1 MSEFSFAKVHNL
13 KMAIRKDDPGI
24 SSVLKKPL
32 WLRKWHREPEFM
44 TILERYLKPNEIFF
58 DLGCNIGYV
67 SLYILQNITN
77 EGFLYAIDPDP
88 KNISAL
94 KTSIKENDINKKY
107 TIENIALSSKD
118 GEIGF
123 EFSEESNLHKINNKL
138 PLDSPTYRK
147 INCRSFDSYFSNKSL
162 PTFIKMD
169 VEGAEIDILNGMES
183 FLESSSKCKILM
195 ELHPTLY
202 SSKECIDSFE
212 LLFKN
217 GFKLEKFIGSAFAH
231 SHPLLKDNYIPSE
244 KFKSG
249 GFTRAIYNNV
259 TKDDFYK
266 ILLNKI
272 PHKSL
277 YNSSTYIRRP
287 KTLFKP
293 FLKSTK
299 LARAAFFVR

>member
-1 MSEFSFAKVHNL
+1 
-13 KMAIRKDDPGI
+13 MAIRKDDPGI

-32 WLRKWHREPEFM
+32 LLRKWHREPEFM
-44 TILERYLKPNEIFF
+44 TILERYLEPEEIFF

-67 SLYILQNITN
+67 ALYVLQNLN
-77 EGFLYAIDPDP
+77 KKGFLYAIDPDP

-94 KTSIKENDINKKY
+94 KKSIEYNALKKSY

-138 PLDSPTYRK
+138 PEDSPTYRK

-169 VEGAEIDILNGMES
+169 VEGAEIDILNGMKS

-202 SSKECIDSFE
+202 SSKECIESFE
-212 LLFKN
+212 ILFKN
-217 GFKLEKFIGSAFAH
+217 GFKLEKFVGSAFAH
-231 SHPLLKDNYIPSE
+231 SHPLLKENYIPSE
-244 KFKSG
+244 RFRSG
-249 GFTRAIYNNV
+249 GFTRAIYDNV

-266 ILLNKI
+266 IILNKI

-277 YNSSTYIRRP
+277 YNLSTYIRRP
-287 KTLFKP
+287 KTLLKP
-293 FLKSTK
+293 FLNSTK
-299 LARAAFFVR
+299 LARAALFVR

>member
-1 MSEFSFAKVHNL
+1 
-13 KMAIRKDDPGI
+13 MAIRKDDPGI

-32 WLRKWHREPEFM
+32 LLRKWHREPEFM
-44 TILERYLKPNEIFF
+44 SIIERYLNPRDIFF

-67 SLYILQNITN
+67 SLFVLKNLN
-77 EGFLYAIDPDP
+77 KNGFLYAIDPDP
-88 KNISAL
+88 KNISAF
-94 KTSIKENDINKKY
+94 KKSIELNYYEQNY
-107 TIENIALSSKD
+107 TIENIAFSSED

-138 PLDSPTYRK
+138 SIDSPTYRK

-169 VEGAEIDILNGMES
+169 VEGAEVDILKGMKC

-202 SSKECIDSFE
+202 SPKECIQSFE

-217 GFKLEKFIGSAFAH
+217 GFKLEKFVGSAFAH
-231 SHPLLKDNYIPSE
+231 SHPLLKNNYIPSE
-244 KFKSG
+244 IFKSG
-249 GFTRAIYNNV
+249 GFTRAIFDDV

-266 ILLNKI
+266 IILNKI

-277 YNSSTYIRRP
+277 YNLATYIRRP
-287 KTLFKP
+287 KTIFKP
-293 FLKSTK
+293 FLNSTK
-299 LARAAFFVR
+299 LARAALFVR